1 MSKKILK
8 TASFGLIGG
17 KKKAAEPA
25 AAADTTSAAWKPV
38 IAPLSAEET
47 RKRRLMRKPTF
58 GASTSIMGSVT
69 SNTLGG

>member
-17 KKKAAEPA
+17 KKKAAETP
-25 AAADTTSAAWKPV
+25 ADTASAAWKPV

-47 RKRRLMRKPTF
+47 RKRRLARKPTF